1 MKLILDICFTN
12 LTWTLQRYSSE
23 IHIALYQETEYLL
36 SIFRES
42 EIPVVVQEVTAL
54 CFHSA
59 VLHEVFT
66 QKFYSLLF
74 LEKIISWGITKCCFS
89 NFITF
94 FIFWLLYTHRY
105 LIRFLWIYFLLLKK
119 KPCIFSSSFM
129 ICVSSHFM
137 PPACLDTKYQNLFI
151 FWFMSFQSLGN
162 SLNFFYRTLNH

>member
-42 EIPVVVQEVTAL
+42 EIPVVIQEMIAL

-94 FIFWLLYTHRY
+94 FIFWLLYTHTY

-119 KPCIFSSSFM
+119 KNVYFFPVLLWY
-129 ICVSSHFM
+129 VSALIS
-137 PPACLDTKYQNLFI
+137 CLLPV
-151 FWFMSFQSLGN
+151 
-162 SLNFFYRTLNH
+162 